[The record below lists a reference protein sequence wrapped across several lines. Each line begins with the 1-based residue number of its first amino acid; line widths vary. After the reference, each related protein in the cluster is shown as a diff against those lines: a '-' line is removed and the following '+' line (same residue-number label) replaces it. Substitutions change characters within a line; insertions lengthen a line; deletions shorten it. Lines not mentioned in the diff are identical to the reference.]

1 MSKKKKLKVFGNI
14 IKYVPWVLHPF
25 IYRPLKAIRTFLMKR
40 GIISDAERQIQH
52 LTFVASTLIERHY
65 KNALLPPEKLR
76 LHVGT
81 TGTAANFW
89 AQGIN
94 SSQRILEIFGDCP
107 TKPILDWGCGSGRTF
122 QWLLYYPNYRTYWHG
137 CDVDRAAVGWLR
149 EKGPFKVTACND
161 DPPLPYS
168 DEMFAGLFA
177 FSVLTHIHPLKHRD
191 WYAELRRVLEPDSR
205 AYFTTHGAP
214 IINDA
219 YWIPKHFKK
228 EFLARGYTYI
238 SHPGHYKDA
247 AIVSKEY
254 TSRMLK
260 GLFVIEEYQETGYQN
275 QDTYLIRR
283 RD

>member
-65 KNALLPPEKLR
+65 KNALLPPEELR

-107 TKPILDWGCGSGRTF
+107 TKPILDWGCGSGRLTTNGVTAGVVALAEDALGF
-122 QWLLYYPNYRTYWHG
+122 PVLIQRLPGH
-137 CDVDRAAVGWLR
+137 DVAAV
-149 EKGPFKVTACND
+149 
-161 DPPLPYS
+161 
-168 DEMFAGLFA
+168 
-177 FSVLTHIHPLKHRD
+177 
-191 WYAELRRVLEPDSR
+191 
-205 AYFTTHGAP
+205 
-214 IINDA
+214 
-219 YWIPKHFKK
+219 
-228 EFLARGYTYI
+228 
-238 SHPGHYKDA
+238 
-247 AIVSKEY
+247 
-254 TSRMLK
+254 
-260 GLFVIEEYQETGYQN
+260 
-275 QDTYLIRR
+275 
-283 RD
+283 